1 MSLTQADVS
10 THSLVAES
18 QCCHSPSAQS
28 QILSQGLNINEPTY
42 FSVTIRQDSLTV
54 TLDGPTIFI
63 LSASLI
69 LGIHFLQPASVAL
82 LIGLATAV
90 LFIHNDYQNFI
101 KLGPGGTPSTFG
113 GYIRINWLKLWTLS
127 DPFDPL
133 PLPSESSVEPS
144 RGILARRREEGTA
157 APLPYRCGP
166 RPQVVGIAPQRQVN
180 QFGSRE
186 CYLALRRILEH
197 HGLTH
202 GDELGV
208 GTSCFEKHGLG
219 LFARYPVNNTCQ
231 GEICHVHNS
240 DHSLHMNLHPED
252 AREVIEKG
260 WGQRHPLTS
269 RSFLFKMPVPRQ
281 FTMVYAPRTRD
292 ELKVVCEIIE
302 AAGWW
307 VVAKEIRM
315 DLLGEV

>member
-1 MSLTQADVS
+1 MATSLTQADLS
-10 THSLVAES
+10 TQSLVSES
-18 QCCHSPSAQS
+18 PCSESPAA
-28 QILSQGLNINEPTY
+28 PPY
-42 FSVTIRQDSLTV
+42 FSVTIRQDSLAI
-54 TLDGPTIFI
+54 TLDGPTISI

-69 LGIHFLQPASVAL
+69 CAIHFLQPPTVAL

-90 LFIHNDYQNFI
+90 LFVHNDYQNFI
-101 KLGPGGTPSTFG
+101 KLGPGGTPSTFT
-113 GYIRINWLKLWTLS
+113 GYVRINWLKLWALR

-133 PLPSESSVEPS
+133 PADQAVQPASGVL
-144 RGILARRREEGTA
+144 RGN
-157 APLPYRCGP
+157 PLPYRCGP
-166 RPQVVGIAPQRQVN
+166 RPHVVGIAPQRQVD

-197 HGLTH
+197 HGLVH
-202 GDELGV
+202 AERMGI

-240 DHSLHMNLHPED
+240 DHSLHLNLHPED

-269 RSFLFKMPVPRQ
+269 RCFLFKMPVPRQ
-281 FTMVYAPRTRD
+281 FTMVYAPRSRD
-292 ELKVVCEIIE
+292 ELKVVCQIIE

-307 VVAKEIRM
+307 VVADEIRIDM
-315 DLLGEV
+315 LGET

>member
-1 MSLTQADVS
+1 MATSLTQANLS
-10 THSLVAES
+10 TQSLISES
-18 QCCHSPSAQS
+18 PAPESIAPPY
-28 QILSQGLNINEPTY
+28 LSL
-42 FSVTIRQDSLTV
+42 TIRQDSLTV
-54 TLDGPTIFI
+54 TLDGSTIFV

-69 LGIHFLQPASVAL
+69 FAIQFLQPATVAA

-90 LFIHNDYQNFI
+90 LFVQNDYRNFLN
-101 KLGPGGTPSTFG
+101 LGPGGTPSTVG
-113 GYIRINWLKLWTLS
+113 GYIRINWLKLWALR

-133 PLPSESSVEPS
+133 PADQAVQPASGVLQ
-144 RGILARRREEGTA
+144 AR
-157 APLPYRCGP
+157 PLPYRCGP
-166 RPQVVGIAPQRQVN
+166 RPRVVGIAPQRQVD

-186 CYLALRRILEH
+186 CYLALRRILEA
-197 HGLTH
+197 HGH
-202 GDELGV
+202 AHAEEMGI

-240 DHSLHMNLHPED
+240 DHSLHLNLHPED
-252 AREVIEKG
+252 AREVIGKG

-269 RSFLFKMPVPRQ
+269 RCFLFKMPVPRQ

-292 ELKVVCEIIE
+292 ELKVVCQIIE

-307 VVAKEIRM
+307 VIAKEIRM
-315 DLLGEV
+315 DLLGET

>member
-1 MSLTQADVS
+1 MSLTQANLS
-10 THSLVAES
+10 CPSLVTE
-18 QCCHSPSAQS
+18 SPSHPNNA
-28 QILSQGLNINEPTY
+28 PAY

-54 TLDGPTIFI
+54 TLDGTTIFI

-69 LGIHFLQPASVAL
+69 LALQFLEPATVAV
-82 LIGLATAV
+82 LIALTTAV

-113 GYIRINWLKLWTLS
+113 GYIRINWLKLWALR
-127 DPFDPL
+127 DPFEPL
-133 PLPSESSVEPS
+133 PRDQTVQPAS
-144 RGILARRREEGTA
+144 GILSKK
-157 APLPYRCGP
+157 PLPYRCGP

-180 QFGSRE
+180 QFGSRD
-186 CYLALRRILEH
+186 CYLALRRILES

-202 GDELGV
+202 SEELGI

-219 LFARYPVNNTCQ
+219 LFSRYPLNNTCQ

-240 DHSLHMNLHPED
+240 DHSLHLNLHPDD
-252 AREVIEKG
+252 AKEVIEKG
-260 WGQRHPLTS
+260 WGQRHPLTC
-269 RSFLFKMPVPRQ
+269 RCILFKMPVPRQ

-292 ELKVVCEIIE
+292 ELKVVCQIIE

-307 VVAKEIRM
+307 VTAKEMRM
-315 DLLGEV
+315 DLLGEM